1 MLIVLFL
8 ITTGLFV
15 ACFYKCRKAEHLEDQ
30 DIFGILSIIMGC
42 IVVGVIVG
50 ICAVGS
56 QAADGKFI
64 DREIS
69 MYQKENA
76 SIEKDVSEIVNQ
88 YMEHEGKT
96 FDMSKV
102 TSSTVLVQMYPEL
115 KSSALVKEQITIYND
130 NNKKI
135 KSLKT
140 KRIRSDKAKF
150 WLYFGG

>member
-8 ITTGLFV
+8 VTTGLFI
-15 ACFYKCRKAEHLEDQ
+15 ACFYKWRKSEYQSDR
-30 DIFGILSIIMGC
+30 DVFGCLSIIMGC
-42 IVVGVIVG
+42 IVVGVIIG
-50 ICAVGS
+50 ICAVGGKVV
-56 QAADGKFI
+56 DGKFI

-96 FDMSKV
+96 FDLSKV

-115 KSSALVKEQITIYND
+115 KSSDLVKEQITIYND

>member
-8 ITTGLFV
+8 VTTGLFV
-15 ACFYKCRKAEHLEDQ
+15 GCFYKCRKADDWGDQ
-30 DIFGILSIIMGC
+30 DVFGTLSIIMGY
-42 IVVGVIVG
+42 ILVGVIIGV
-50 ICAVGS
+50 CFTCSKVV
-56 QAADGKFI
+56 DGKFI
-64 DREIS
+64 DREIA
-69 MYQKENA
+69 MYQKENS

-88 YMEHEGKT
+88 YMDHETKT

-102 TSSTVLVQMYPEL
+102 TSSVVLVQMYQEL
-115 KSSALVKEQITIYND
+115 KSSELVKEQITIYND